1 MMILNNLNFSA
12 WMPTQVVFG
21 LNSVREKLPVE
32 VLNAGCKKPLIV
44 TDQGLVNSG
53 MIDVIVESL
62 SKHNIDPVVFA
73 EVEPNP
79 VASTV
84 HKGGKLFS
92 EEQCDLIIAVGGG
105 SSMDAA
111 KAIAVTINNPGDI
124 LDYRRGG
131 KLVQEPLP
139 PIYAIPTTAGTGSEV
154 TAVAVITDPVRK
166 RKFVVASPL
175 VAPKIAF
182 VDPAMTYTLPR
193 HHIAATGMDA
203 LVHAIEAYTA
213 NRAHPVSDALALEA
227 IRMIREYLPA
237 SYSDPTNHEA
247 KAQVLLASTIAGFA
261 IALSG
266 CALVHSMSH
275 AMTAWFHVPHG
286 LANAI
291 LLPYVTEF
299 NLIANYEKYANI
311 QLIFDKSS
319 YSLTKYAAAE
329 KLVEELRKFSHSLD
343 IPDDFGYLT
352 ANIDDEVISGLA
364 DDVLDDRGTF
374 PYNPRKATKEDVIN
388 LYKKV
393 FPQYQSADSNS
404 SKPALVSN

>member
-1 MMILNNLNFSA
+1 
-12 WMPTQVVFG
+12 
-21 LNSVREKLPVE
+21 
-32 VLNAGCKKPLIV
+32 
-44 TDQGLVNSG
+44 
-53 MIDVIVESL
+53 
-62 SKHNIDPVVFA
+62 
-73 EVEPNP
+73 
-79 VASTV
+79 
-84 HKGGKLFS
+84 
-92 EEQCDLIIAVGGG
+92 
-105 SSMDAA
+105 
-111 KAIAVTINNPGDI
+111 
-124 LDYRRGG
+124 
-131 KLVQEPLP
+131 
-139 PIYAIPTTAGTGSEV
+139 
-154 TAVAVITDPVRK
+154 
-166 RKFVVASPL
+166 
-175 VAPKIAF
+175 
-182 VDPAMTYTLPR
+182 
-193 HHIAATGMDA
+193 
-203 LVHAIEAYTA
+203 
-213 NRAHPVSDALALEA
+213 
-227 IRMIREYLPA
+227 
-237 SYSDPTNHEA
+237 
-247 KAQVLLASTIAGFA
+247 
-261 IALSG
+261 
-266 CALVHSMSH
+266 
-275 AMTAWFHVPHG
+275 MTAWFHVPHG

>member
-1 MMILNNLNFSA
+1 MILNNQNFSA
-12 WMPTQVVFG
+12 WMPTQIVFG
-21 LNSVREKLPVE
+21 LNSVQKQLPVE

-44 TDQGLVNSG
+44 TDQGLVKSG
-53 MIDVIVESL
+53 VIENIVKSL
-62 SKHNIDPVVFA
+62 SKHQIHSVVFS

-111 KAIAVTINNPGDI
+111 KAIAVIINNPGDI

-131 KLVQEPLP
+131 KPIQESLPL
-139 PIYAIPTTAGTGSEV
+139 IYAIPTTAGTGSEV
-154 TAVAVITDPVRK
+154 TPVSVITDSVIK
-166 RKFVVASPL
+166 RKFVVASPRI
-175 VAPKIAF
+175 APKIAF
-182 VDPAMTYTLPR
+182 IDPAMTYSLPR

-203 LVHAIEAYTA
+203 LVHAIEAYTT
-213 NRAHPVSDALALEA
+213 NRAHPIGDGLAVES

-247 KAQVLLASTIAGFA
+247 KAQVLLASTIAGLAFS
-261 IALSG
+261 LSG
-266 CALVHSMSH
+266 LSLVHSMSH
-275 AMTAWFHVPHG
+275 PMSAWFHVPHG

-291 LLPYVTEF
+291 LLPYVIEY
-299 NLIANYEKYANI
+299 NIISNVEKYRNI
-311 QLIFDKSS
+311 QLIFDMSS

-329 KLVEELRKFSHSLD
+329 KLVEELRKFSRSLD
-343 IPDDFGYLT
+343 IPSDFGYLKID
-352 ANIDDEVISGLA
+352 IDDEVISGLA
-364 DDVLDDRGTF
+364 DDALDDRGTL
-374 PYNPRKATKEDVIN
+374 PNNPRKPTKEDIVN

-393 FPQYQSADSNS
+393 FPQYRTSVV
-404 SKPALVSN
+404 PTLVTN